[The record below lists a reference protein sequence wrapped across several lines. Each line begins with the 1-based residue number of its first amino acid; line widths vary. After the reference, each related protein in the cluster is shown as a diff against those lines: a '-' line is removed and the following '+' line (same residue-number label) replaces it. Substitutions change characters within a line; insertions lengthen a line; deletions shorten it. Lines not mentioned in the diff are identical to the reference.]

1 MNPIDFLVDKMMLPI
16 LEKAFA
22 VTGSYGWAIVFLTLI
37 IRMVLLPLTMQ
48 SYYSMKAMQK
58 IQPKLKKIQERYKNK
73 PEELNKRMI
82 ALYRENKVNPLGG
95 CLPLLVQMPFLFAL
109 YAALIGEKFK
119 ALLAQ
124 PEVSKAFFFMPDLA
138 RVGIYSDTGLHLD
151 NLFLLAAFTLSTV
164 VQQKTMTPAPS
175 PDADPRQVA
184 IQKQMAVMMPIMITV
199 MFLIIPV
206 PTGIY
211 LYLVVS
217 NLIGIGQYA
226 FLNYHSAR
234 REALAAAN
242 STSTHA
248 AEDLLED
255 EDAAA
260 DEDEAVSVSVSG
272 SDTDSEEKN
281 ADQKYRVKKSGK
293 KKKKRK

>member
-16 LEKAFA
+16 LEKTFA

-48 SYYSMKAMQK
+48 SYYSMKSMQK
-58 IQPKLKKIQERYKNK
+58 IQPKLKKLQERYKGK

-82 ALYRENKVNPLGG
+82 ELYREHKVNPLGG

-119 ALLAQ
+119 GLLAA
-124 PEVSKAFFFMPDLA
+124 PEVSKAFYFMPDLA
-138 RVGIYSDTGLHLD
+138 RIGIYGNGNIHFD
-151 NLFLLAAFTLSTV
+151 NLFLLAAFTISTII
-164 VQQKTMTPAPS
+164 QQKTMTPPLS
-175 PDADPRQVA
+175 PDADPRQAA
-184 IQKQMAVMMPIMITV
+184 IQKQMAVMMPVMITA

-217 NLIGIGQYA
+217 NLIGIAQYA
-226 FLNYHSAR
+226 FLNYQSAQK
-234 REALAAAN
+234 EALAAKSAPH
-242 STSTHA
+242 SSLSEA
-248 AEDLLED
+248 AEDLIEAEEPELSAVSSQNGSKTHSEED
-255 EDAAA
+255 E
-260 DEDEAVSVSVSG
+260 ES
-272 SDTDSEEKN
+272 KH
-281 ADQKYRVKKSGK
+281 RVKKSTK

>member
-1 MNPIDFLVDKMMLPI
+1 MNPIDFLVNKMMLPI
-16 LEKAFA
+16 LEKTFA

-48 SYYSMKAMQK
+48 SYYSMKAMQQ

-109 YAALIGEKFK
+109 YAALIGDKFK
-119 ALLAQ
+119 ALLAA
-124 PEVSKAFFFMPDLA
+124 PEVSKSFFFMPDLA

-151 NLFLLAAFTLSTV
+151 NLVLLAAFTLSTV
-164 VQQKTMTPAPS
+164 IQQKTMTPAPS

-217 NLIGIGQYA
+217 NLIGIAQYA
-226 FLNYHSAR
+226 FLNYQSAR
-234 REALAAAN
+234 REALAAN
-242 STSTHA
+242 SPASIQA
-248 AEDLLED
+248 AEELLED
-255 EDAAA
+255 EDA
-260 DEDEAVSVSVSG
+260 EEAVSVTVSKNG
-272 SDTDSEEKN
+272 TETETDSKH
-281 ADQKYRVKKSGK
+281 RVKKSSK

>member
-48 SYYSMKAMQK
+48 SYYSMKSMQK

-119 ALLAQ
+119 AMLAV
-124 PEVSKAFFFMPDLA
+124 PEVSKSFFFMPDLA

-151 NLFLLAAFTLSTV
+151 NLFLLAAFTLSTI

-217 NLIGIGQYA
+217 NLIGIGQYV
-226 FLNYHSAR
+226 FLNHHSAR

-242 STSTHA
+242 NPSTHA
-248 AEDLLED
+248 ADDLLED
-255 EDAAA
+255 DD
-260 DEDEAVSVSVSG
+260 DEAEAVSVTASSNG
-272 SDTDSEEKN
+272 TP
-281 ADQKYRVKKSGK
+281 ADDASAEQKYRVKKSGK